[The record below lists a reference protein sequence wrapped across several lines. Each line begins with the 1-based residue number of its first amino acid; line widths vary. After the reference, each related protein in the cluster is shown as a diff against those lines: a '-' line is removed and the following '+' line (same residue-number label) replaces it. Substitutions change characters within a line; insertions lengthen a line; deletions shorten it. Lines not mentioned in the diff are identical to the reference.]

1 MHLKTNEVKSLKNKI
16 LEMHNITKTF
26 PGVRALDNVNL
37 YVEEGE
43 IHFIVGENGAGKSTL
58 MKVLSGIYPSGSY
71 SGDIVFQNH
80 TKHFQ
85 NIKDS
90 VDCGIIII
98 NQELALFPD
107 LSIYENIFVGHE
119 NGKSFVNWDE
129 TRRLA
134 KYYLDMV
141 GLKVDI
147 YQLVGSLG
155 VGKQQLIEIAKALSQ
170 NVKLLILDEPTAAL
184 NESDSEN
191 LLNLLVSLKA
201 KGITSIMISHK
212 LREVQKIADSLTV
225 IRDGKVITRLS
236 KDQINE
242 QEIIRNMVG
251 REIEDIFPKRPKYV
265 SGPVVFQT
273 IHLNAFSKETNRYV
287 VNDSNITIR
296 KGEVVGVAGLMG
308 AGRTELAH
316 TIFGNLDEYKLT
328 GSVMVFD
335 QKVHLKSPQDAIKH
349 GIAYVSEDRKRDGL
363 ILAEDI
369 GQNITI
375 TALQKISNLGFLNF
389 FNQAQHTEKY
399 VKDLN
404 IKTPTILQKVKNLSG
419 GNQQK
424 VQVGKWLFSEPK
436 ILILDEPT
444 RGIDV
449 GAKYEIYTIINQ
461 LVASGMSILLISS
474 ELPEIMGMCDRVYV
488 IAEGV
493 QTAEFNIEDATPE
506 KILEKATL

>member
-1 MHLKTNEVKSLKNKI
+1 MNNKI

-43 IHFIVGENGAGKSTL
+43 VHFIVGENGAGKSTL
-58 MKVLSGIYPSGSY
+58 MKVLSGIHPSGSY
-71 SGDIVFQNH
+71 SGDIVFNNQ

-85 NIKDS
+85 GIKDS
-90 VDCGIIII
+90 VNCGIIII

-119 NGKSFVNWDE
+119 NGNYMVDWNE

-134 KYYLDMV
+134 KHYLDMV

-147 YQLVGSLG
+147 YQNVGSLG

-184 NESDSEN
+184 NENDSEN
-191 LLNLLVSLKA
+191 LLNLLVSLKS

-212 LREVQKIADSLTV
+212 LKEVQKIADSLTV

-236 KDQINE
+236 RDQINE

-251 REIEDIFPKRPKYV
+251 REIEDIFPKRPKYID
-265 SGPVVFQT
+265 GPVVFET
-273 IHLNAFSKETNRYV
+273 VHLNAFSKEINRYV
-287 VNDSNITIR
+287 VNDSNIKLR
-296 KGEVVGVAGLMG
+296 KGEVIGIAGLMG

-316 TIFGNLDEYKLT
+316 TIFGNIDKYKLS
-328 GSVMVFD
+328 GSTIVSGK
-335 QKVHLKSPQDAIKH
+335 KVVLSTPQAAIQH

-363 ILAEDI
+363 ILGEDI

-375 TALQKISNLGFLNF
+375 TSLEKISNMGILNF
-389 FNQAQHTEKY
+389 INQAKHTEKY
-399 VKDLN
+399 VKNLN

-424 VQVGKWLFSEPK
+424 VQVGKWLFSDPK

-449 GAKYEIYTIINQ
+449 GAKFEIYTIIND
-461 LVASGMSILLISS
+461 LVASGMSIILISS

-493 QTAEFNIEDATPE
+493 QTAVFNIDEATPE

>member
-1 MHLKTNEVKSLKNKI
+1 LKKKI
-16 LEMHNITKTF
+16 LEMRNITKTF

-58 MKVLSGIYPSGSY
+58 MKVLSGIHPSGSY
-71 SGDIVFQNH
+71 SGDIVFNDH
-80 TKHFQ
+80 IRHFY

-90 VDCGIIII
+90 VHCGIIII

-107 LSIYENIFVGHE
+107 LSVYENIFVGHE
-119 NGKSFVNWDE
+119 NGNYVVDWDK
-129 TRRLA
+129 TRKLA
-134 KYYLDMV
+134 KHYLDMV
-141 GLKVDI
+141 GLKVDMFK
-147 YQLVGSLG
+147 LVGSLG

-184 NESDSEN
+184 NETDSEN
-191 LLNLLVSLKA
+191 LLNLLVALKQ

-236 KDQINE
+236 REQINE

-265 SGPVVFQT
+265 EGPVVFET
-273 IHLNAFSKETNRYV
+273 VHLNAYNKETNRYV
-287 VNDSNITIR
+287 VNDSNIVIR
-296 KGEVVGVAGLMG
+296 KGEVVGIAGLMG

-316 TIFGNLDEYKLT
+316 TIFGNLDKYKLT
-328 GSVMVFD
+328 GSTMVFGK
-335 QKVHLKSPQDAIKH
+335 KVEMLSPQDAIKQ

-363 ILAEDI
+363 ILTEDI

-375 TALQKISNLGFLNF
+375 TALKKISNMGVLNF
-389 FNQAQHTEKY
+389 IHQSKHTEKY
-399 VKDLN
+399 VKNLN

-449 GAKYEIYTIINQ
+449 GAKYEIYSIIND

-493 QTAEFNIEDATPE
+493 QTAEFKIEDATPE